1 MTALPTGAVAAKGW
15 PSANSRHPIARRS
28 PRSHGCTR
36 RFLMERRTFR
46 HRPGNLDRFI
56 EGAGTPTEASEEMAV
71 TSTAAYPWESART
84 DVQKLFNLR
93 LPEQHLLMLR
103 FIAEHTP

>member
-1 MTALPTGAVAAKGW
+1 
-15 PSANSRHPIARRS
+15 
-28 PRSHGCTR
+28 
-36 RFLMERRTFR
+36 MERSAFR
-46 HRPGNLDRFI
+46 HRPGSVDKFI
-56 EGAGTPTEASEEMAV
+56 EGAGTPTEAPKETAM

-103 FIAEHTP
+103 FIAEHTPDTMQKFCLKHLLPAIETKIAELTHT